1 MTSWAGAID
10 PDGQPAWGESRFYVW
25 VGFYFFH
32 MLKNVET
39 LESNN
44 PDPLKEKLNATT
56 ITGRGRS
63 APGWLERRTS
73 TPSRPS
79 CWRGMKLTPSV
90 TLELQ
95 QQQVSFTMHSLCVH
109 FMSFYLKLASEP
121 PYGGCLTSHN
131 AQDPDLFK
139 LSRNYCQYNTIRLS
153 LTINLLAISAVY
165 RHGCRYLKIQFQ
177 KHYGYRFLKITLH
190 GNLSLSSI
198 QKWTDAFISFRF
210 VLIWLLHNKNSLSP
224 SEILSLYYK

>member
-1 MTSWAGAID
+1 MENTHGWGAVFTCGLDFI
-10 PDGQPAWGESRFYVW
+10 
-25 VGFYFFH
+25 FFH

-56 ITGRGRS
+56 TTGRGRS

-121 PYGGCLTSHN
+121 PYGECLTSHN
-131 AQDPDLFK
+131 RGGQ
-139 LSRNYCQYNTIRLS
+139 
-153 LTINLLAISAVY
+153 AIWPAFQL
-165 RHGCRYLKIQFQ
+165 YL
-177 KHYGYRFLKITLH
+177 Y
-190 GNLSLSSI
+190 
-198 QKWTDAFISFRF
+198 FISQSKLCLCCVTVSRCE
-210 VLIWLLHNKNSLSP
+210 LDIHIMNMNLTCSRTGRIRTRALHAQNACSAPHPTTLRRICEIW
-224 SEILSLYYK
+224 SEKFCSMH

>member
-1 MTSWAGAID
+1 MASWAGAIGLD
-10 PDGQPAWGESRFYVW
+10 WQPAYPHGGGGVFTC
-25 VGFYFFH
+25 GLDFIFFH

-56 ITGRGRS
+56 MTGRGRS

-79 CWRGMKLTPSV
+79 CWRGMKPTPSV

-95 QQQVSFTMHSLCVH
+95 QQQVSFTMHSLCVY
-109 FMSFYLKLASEP
+109 FISFYLKLASEP
-121 PYGGCLTSHN
+121 PYGECLTSHN

-139 LSRNYCQYNTIRLS
+139 SSRNYCQCNTIVLIGSIRLS
-153 LTINLLAISAVY
+153 LTINLLAIRAVY
-165 RHGCRYLKIQFQ
+165 RWSTVVCIWNTVSKTLSVFQ
-177 KHYGYRFLKITLH
+177 NNASR
-190 GNLSLSSI
+190 
-198 QKWTDAFISFRF
+198 
-210 VLIWLLHNKNSLSP
+210 
-224 SEILSLYYK
+224 